1 VGCCF
6 PAMRYR
12 HCLVCH
18 SPCPIRTGPRW
29 LCSSCFVLCSLPY
42 SSEDTDMGPVAGQA
56 KQGQPNRKIMKRLTR
71 RINAYERTN
80 ATSKAPAGS
89 FHRPG
94 SMQKG

>member
-1 VGCCF
+1 
-6 PAMRYR
+6 
-12 HCLVCH
+12 
-18 SPCPIRTGPRW
+18 
-29 LCSSCFVLCSLPY
+29 
-42 SSEDTDMGPVAGQA
+42 MGPVAGQA

-80 ATSKAPAGS
+80 ATSEAPAGS